1 MVYTGGPIMPFAPAS
16 ATDQK
21 LQFISEW
28 NRKEMAFSQL
38 CLKYGIS
45 RPTGYKW
52 VERYQSFGASGLEE
66 RSHEAR
72 SHPNAIDPKLE
83 QLLLRARDKHPSWGP
98 KKLIAWIKEKE
109 GLERVCALSTATE
122 VLKRH
127 GLISARKPPR
137 RAVPSS
143 EPLAAYNDVNAVWCV
158 DYKGWFRLGNGRR
171 CDPLTLTDGF
181 SRYLLRCQAFE
192 RVGLENTR
200 RVFDAA
206 FREYGLPQRI
216 RSDNG
221 APFGSVAIGGLS
233 ALAVWWIKLGIV
245 PERIAPGRPDQN
257 GRHERMHRTLNEA
270 LQPPGHDLRA
280 QQRRFN
286 AFRRYFNEE
295 RPHEALGQRT
305 PHSLYK
311 ASTRPYPSRIP
322 EPEYEQSMVTRK
334 VQYNGEFGWKGGELF
349 ISETLRGETIGL
361 RAVSDGIW
369 ELRFCHLVLGTL
381 NERTMKIEPKE
392 QPRKRKRR

>member
-1 MVYTGGPIMPFAPAS
+1 MPFESTS

-28 NRKEMAFSQL
+28 SREEIAFSQL

-52 VERYQSFGASGLEE
+52 VERYKSFGAAGLEE
-66 RSHEAR
+66 RSHEAH
-72 SHPNAIDPKLE
+72 SQPNALDPNLE
-83 QLLLRARDKHPSWGP
+83 QMLLRARDRYPSWGP
-98 KKLIAWIKEKE
+98 KKLIAWIREKE
-109 GLERVCALSTATE
+109 GLERVCALSTANE
-122 VLKRH
+122 ILKRH
-127 GLISARKPPR
+127 GLVSARKVTP
-137 RAVPSS
+137 RAVTSS
-143 EPLAAYNDVNAVWCV
+143 EPLAAYRDVNAVWCV

-192 RVGLENTR
+192 RMGLETTR
-200 RVFDAA
+200 RVFDAT
-206 FREYGLPQRI
+206 FREYGLPERI

-233 ALAVWWIKLGIV
+233 ALAVWWIRLGIV
-245 PERIAPGRPDQN
+245 PERIAPGRPCQN
-257 GRHERMHRTLNEA
+257 GRHERMHRTLKEA
-270 LQPPGHDLRA
+270 LQPPGYDLRA

-305 PHSLYK
+305 PQSFYE
-311 ASTRPYPSRIP
+311 ASTRPYPARIP
-322 EPEYEQSMVTRK
+322 EPEYEPSMETRK
-334 VQYNGEFGWKGGELF
+334 VQCKGEFKWKGGELF
-349 ISETLRGETIGL
+349 LSETLRGETIGL

-369 ELRFCHLVLGTL
+369 EIRFCYLVLGSL
-381 NERTMKIEPKE
+381 NERTMKIEPREK
-392 QPRKRKRR
+392 PRKRKRK